1 MKNLL
6 AVGPVLALAMLGTAG
21 VGFAQGYGQPQ
32 QPYPQQAPQA
42 YPQQQGQPG
51 YGQDRDRQDRERQD
65 HDRNRWDAPP
75 EEMQQFARQG
85 FQDGM
90 MGARSDMERRRRPY
104 AAGRYEYR
112 HPNGVPRD
120 MRQDYR
126 MGFQRG
132 YDIAMQHARDGFR
145 QNGYG
150 QPQRPY

>member
-6 AVGPVLALAMLGTAG
+6 AVGPVLALALLGTAG
-21 VGFAQGYGQPQ
+21 VGFAQGNGQPQ
-32 QPYPQQAPQA
+32 QPYPQQAPQT

-51 YGQDRDRQDRERQD
+51 YGQDRDRQDRGRD
-65 HDRNRWDAPP
+65 RWDAPP
-75 EEMQQFARQG
+75 QEMQQFSRQG

-132 YDIAMQHARDGFR
+132 YDIAIQHAQDGYR